1 MSLPIT
7 AQFAHLILNSQPDE
21 NALSAARR
29 GVKDYFACA
38 LPIARGALS
47 DAGLAAIGKT
57 FPPNGSENR
66 ALRYGYVSHALDFDD
81 YHPALR
87 GHPSTV
93 VLSALLALNGES
105 DNVTELLTAYVI
117 GVEAAGRLGLAA
129 GTQHYVLG
137 FHSTATLGAVAA
149 CAAVARYL
157 QLDQRQTQIA
167 LGLAATQ
174 AAGLRSQFGS
184 AAKPLHAGLAAR
196 NAVNA
201 ALLAQAGFIGQPE
214 GVLDSLLT
222 SHGGGRQKPECLT
235 AGWGTPWRILQPGLE
250 FKRYP
255 TCGGTHSAAEAALAL
270 RARLL
275 AQGDALA
282 EIAQVEVSFP
292 PGADTAP
299 FIRQPATGVE
309 ARFSLE
315 YVIADALY
323 HGEVPLTHYG
333 EQPVDAAI
341 AALAAKVVRH
351 VDPAAPP
358 DALDPEMRFHRLTLT
373 LQDGRQIS
381 DIVTRKQT
389 AARPTDLDAKLRA
402 ILQLLPGLEGESV
415 IRDCALM
422 SPGALPRLIALLN

>member
-7 AQFAHLILNSQPDE
+7 AQFAHLILDSQPDE

-105 DNVTELLTAYVI
+105 DDVTELLTAYVI

-129 GTQHYVLG
+129 GTQHYALG